1 MIETYIC
8 PILKCTSVPMFC
20 ALRPLRQRIL
30 TAELSSFPKTA
41 KPWSSCSLMALRCV
55 CQKAWIYGS
64 FDVLPLQ
71 KAISM
76 DFDAEPLSLSELR
89 WG

>member
-1 MIETYIC
+1 
-8 PILKCTSVPMFC
+8 
-20 ALRPLRQRIL
+20 
-30 TAELSSFPKTA
+30 
-41 KPWSSCSLMALRCV
+41 MALRCV